1 LHVRRLQFTTFRNYQ
16 DLNLELP
23 PGRLLFLGDNA
34 QGKSNLLE
42 AVHLLASGRSSR
54 AGADAEMIGWTQQ
67 AEATQP
73 FARLGA
79 TVAREDGDLQL
90 ELIVAGQSGQ
100 QLGPAQR
107 TGKRYR
113 VNGIPR
119 RAVDFVGQ
127 LRAVLFTADDLEIIS
142 GAPSVR
148 RGYLDAALAQLD
160 RAYYMAL
167 QRYTRIM
174 QQRNATLRRIREGTA
189 GQDELFLWDDNFSR
203 EGATVIA
210 ARQRAVQALSE
221 AGVDYH
227 RQLAGSADE
236 TLSLTYE
243 PALGDEFRRL
253 LQPAATPEEVQKLF
267 AMALAAQRRREIAA
281 GVSLVGPHRDDVSV
295 LLNGVSAASFGSRA
309 QIRTAALA
317 LRLAEARLLMAG
329 SNDTPVLL
337 LDDIVSELDGKRR
350 ASVLAGLEGFEQVWF
365 TATTESWLP
374 EDFVQG
380 CAAVYTVSGGRVVPA
395 G

>member
-1 LHVRRLQFTTFRNYQ
+1 LRVRRLQFTTFRNYQ
-16 DLNLELP
+16 SLNLELP

-54 AGADAEMIGWTQQ
+54 AGSDAEMIGWTQQ
-67 AEATQP
+67 AETTQP
-73 FARLGA
+73 FARLGT
-79 TVAREDGDLQL
+79 TVERQDGDLQL
-90 ELIVAGQSGQ
+90 ELIVAGQSSQ

-107 TGKRYR
+107 AGKRYR

-142 GAPSVR
+142 GSPSVR
-148 RGYLDAALAQLD
+148 RAYLDAALAQLD

-174 QQRNATLRRIREGTA
+174 QQRNATLRRIREGMA
-189 GQDELFLWDDNFSR
+189 GQDELLLWDDNFSR
-203 EGATVIA
+203 EGATILA
-210 ARQRAVQALSE
+210 ARQRAVQSLNDSAVE
-221 AGVDYH
+221 YH
-227 RQLAGSADE
+227 RQLAGAADE
-236 TLSLTYE
+236 TLSLLYE
-243 PALGDEFRRL
+243 PALGEDFKRL
-253 LQPAATPEEVQKLF
+253 LQPGSAPDAVQKLF
-267 AMALAAQRRREIAA
+267 AMALAGQRRREIAA
-281 GVSLVGPHRDDVSV
+281 GVSLVGPHRDDVSI
-295 LLNGVSAASFGSRA
+295 LLNGASAASFGSRA

-317 LRLAEARLLMAG
+317 LRLAEARMLMAG
-329 SNDTPVLL
+329 SDDTPVLL

-374 EDFVQG
+374 EDFVRD
-380 CAAVYTVSGGRVVPA
+380 CAAVFTVSGGQVTPA
-395 G
+395 

>member
-1 LHVRRLQFTTFRNYQ
+1 
-16 DLNLELP
+16 
-23 PGRLLFLGDNA
+23 
-34 QGKSNLLE
+34 
-42 AVHLLASGRSSR
+42 LLASGRSSR
-54 AGADAEMIGWTQQ
+54 AGSDAEMIGWTQQ

-73 FARLGA
+73 FARLGTA
-79 TVAREDGDLQL
+79 VERQDGDVQL
-90 ELIVAGQSGQ
+90 ELVVAGQSSQ

-107 TGKRYR
+107 AGKRYR

-142 GAPSVR
+142 GSPSVR
-148 RGYLDAALAQLD
+148 RAYLDAALAQLD
-160 RAYYMAL
+160 RAYYMAQ

-174 QQRNATLRRIREGTA
+174 QQRNATLRRIREGMA
-189 GQDELFLWDDNFSR
+189 AQDELFLWDDNFSR
-203 EGATVIA
+203 EGATIIA
-210 ARQRAVQALSE
+210 ARQRAIQALSE
-221 AGVDYH
+221 SSVDYH
-227 RQLAGSADE
+227 RQLAGGVDE

-243 PALGDEFRRL
+243 PALGDDFKRM
-253 LQPAATPEEVQKLF
+253 LQPGATNEAVQKLF
-267 AMALAAQRRREIAA
+267 ATALAAQRRREIGA

-317 LRLAEARLLMAG
+317 LRLAEARMLMAG
-329 SNDTPVLL
+329 GTDTPVLL
-337 LDDIVSELDGKRR
+337 LDDIVSELDGRRR

-374 EDFVQG
+374 EDFVRD
-380 CAAVYTVSGGRVVPA
+380 CAAVFTVSGGQVTPA
-395 G
+395 

>member
-1 LHVRRLQFTTFRNYQ
+1 MHIRRLQFTTFRNYQ
-16 DLNLELP
+16 HLNLDLP
-23 PGRLLFLGDNA
+23 NGRLLFLGDNA

-54 AGADAEMIGWTQQ
+54 AGSDAEMIGWTQQ

-73 FARLGA
+73 FARLGTA
-79 TVAREDGDLQL
+79 VERQDGDVQL
-90 ELIVAGQSGQ
+90 ELVVAGQSSQ

-107 TGKRYR
+107 AGKRYR

-142 GAPSVR
+142 GSPSVR
-148 RGYLDAALAQLD
+148 RAYLDAALAQLD
-160 RAYYMAL
+160 RAYYMAQ

-174 QQRNATLRRIREGTA
+174 QQRNATLRRIREGMA
-189 GQDELFLWDDNFSR
+189 AQDELFLWDDNFSR
-203 EGATVIA
+203 EGATIIA
-210 ARQRAVQALSE
+210 ARQRAIQALSE
-221 AGVDYH
+221 SSVDYH
-227 RQLAGSADE
+227 RQLAGGVDE

-243 PALGDEFRRL
+243 PALGDDFKRM
-253 LQPAATPEEVQKLF
+253 LQPGATNEAVQKLF
-267 AMALAAQRRREIAA
+267 ATALAAQRRREIGA

-317 LRLAEARLLMAG
+317 LRLAEARMLMAG
-329 SNDTPVLL
+329 GTDTPVLL
-337 LDDIVSELDGKRR
+337 LDDIVSELDGRRR

-374 EDFVQG
+374 EDFVRD
-380 CAAVYTVSGGRVVPA
+380 CAAVFTVSGGQVTPA
-395 G
+395 

>member
-1 LHVRRLQFTTFRNYQ
+1 VHLRRLQFTTFRNYQ
-16 DLNLELP
+16 NLNLELP

-54 AGADAEMIGWTQQ
+54 AGSDIEMIGWTQQ
-67 AEATQP
+67 AETTQP

-79 TVAREDGDLQL
+79 TVQRQDGDLQL
-90 ELIVAGQSGQ
+90 ELIVAGQSTQ
-100 QLGPAQR
+100 QIGPPQR
-107 TGKRYR
+107 AGKRYR
-113 VNGIPR
+113 VNGIAR

-142 GAPSVR
+142 GSPSVR
-148 RGYLDAALAQLD
+148 RAYLDAALTQLD
-160 RAYYMAL
+160 RGYYLAL

-174 QQRNATLRRIREGTA
+174 QQRNATLRRIRDGMA

-203 EGATVIA
+203 EGATIIA
-210 ARQRAVQALSE
+210 ARQRAVQALSD
-221 AGVDYH
+221 AGIDYH
-227 RQLAGSADE
+227 RQLAGTADE

-243 PALGDEFRRL
+243 PALGDEFKRL
-253 LQPAATPEEVQKLF
+253 LQPGSTAEAAQKLF
-267 AMALAAQRRREIAA
+267 TMALAAQRRREVGA
-281 GVSLVGPHRDDVSV
+281 GVSLVGPHRDDVTV

-317 LRLAEARLLMAG
+317 LRLAEARMLMAG
-329 SNDTPVLL
+329 SSDTPVLL

-374 EDFVQG
+374 EEFVRD
-380 CAAVYTVSGGRVVPA
+380 CAAVYTVSQGQVTPG
-395 G
+395 